1 MRPLDTQGSCGV
13 LESAGPSLR
22 QCQVLPT
29 AELFL
34 QKVRVLHHFSFFQEV
49 SSCAQLFNPG
59 DFSGAV
65 FCEGV
70 SVLLFPYWWFWK
82 TWGSD
87 LGDVP
92 QKQNV
97 MFTFDHK
104 EQASC
109 LW

>member
-1 MRPLDTQGSCGV
+1 MVSWSQQAPHSV
-13 LESAGPSLR
+13 S
-22 QCQVLPT
+22 QVLPDSQALS
-29 AELFL
+29 AESKGSSAF
-34 QKVRVLHHFSFFQEV
+34 QFFQEV

-92 QKQNV
+92 QKQNIV
-97 MFTFDHK
+97 FSFDHK